1 MMLYYQTKLG
11 CKRTSS
17 LEDTVKNCHILI
29 IYKSPRCDLGIKD
42 SEPIFLH
49 DTSPRDNTPPYP
61 VLYIKTKNG
70 LSGSGDTER
79 TRSDT
84 RTELQTDGQTDRRT
98 DGQSD
103 SNIPLSLIHI

>member
-70 LSGSGDTER
+70 ITAFKVKVAGKVQNVRECLS
-79 TRSDT
+79 
-84 RTELQTDGQTDRRT
+84 
-98 DGQSD
+98 
-103 SNIPLSLIHI
+103 